1 MINESSDLKVL
12 SKWALKEYLL
22 TGNVGVVPTDTVP
35 ALAVVPYYS
44 HLIWKLK
51 RRPAD
56 KPLILMGAGMD
67 NLLVHTD
74 PRCHKDAKN
83 FGTKYWPGPLTL
95 VLPAKG
101 DLVNSLNP
109 VGSTLGLRIPS
120 CSLTLSLLEKT
131 GPLATSSA
139 NPSGLPTA
147 LSALHA
153 ASYFP
158 NIAQLG
164 PKPWQEASGE
174 TSSVVAWTGSG
185 RWRILRRGSLIPD
198 GLN

>member
-101 DLVNSLNP
+101 DLVNSLN
-109 VGSTLGLRIPS
+109 
-120 CSLTLSLLEKT
+120 SLVDLANSLANANLHT
-131 GPLATSSA
+131 GWWLA
-139 NPSGLPTA
+139 G
-147 LSALHA
+147 
-153 ASYFP
+153 
-158 NIAQLG
+158 IQ
-164 PKPWQEASGE
+164 
-174 TSSVVAWTGSG
+174 
-185 RWRILRRGSLIPD
+185 RGHVCHISRF
-198 GLN
+198 